1 VTAIQETKKNDT
13 GTFRRYLYL
22 IVGSLALGAGVLG
35 VFLPILPTTPFVL
48 LAAWC
53 FLRSSNKLY
62 MWVVNNETFGPTV
75 KNYQEGKGITQ
86 KTRIRAIVMMWAAI
100 SVSVYFFVSNLYVIA
115 LMYLIAISVSLYLYR
130 LPTITE

>member
-1 VTAIQETKKNDT
+1 MTSIQENNKKDT

-22 IVGSLALGAGVLG
+22 IVGSLALAAGVLG

-53 FLRSSNKLY
+53 FLRSSDKLY
-62 MWVVNNETFGPTV
+62 AWVIDNETFGPTV

-86 KTRIRAIVMMWAAI
+86 KTRIKAIVMMWATI
-100 SVSVYFFVSNLYVIA
+100 SISVYFFVSNLYVIA
-115 LMYLIAISVSLYLYR
+115 VMYLIAISVSLYLYR

>member
-1 VTAIQETKKNDT
+1 MTAIQDNNKKDT

-22 IVGSLALGAGVLG
+22 IVGSLALAAGVLG

-53 FLRSSNKLY
+53 FLRSSDKLY
-62 MWVVNNETFGPTV
+62 AWVIDNETFGPTV

-86 KTRIRAIVMMWAAI
+86 KTRIKAIVMMWATI
-100 SVSVYFFVSNLYVIA
+100 SISVYFFVSNLYVIA
-115 LMYLIAISVSLYLYR
+115 VMYLIAISVSLYLYR